1 MAKNA
6 HVVSAEEAAALVK
19 PGYWLDFGAC
29 FNQPDVFDRAL
40 AARKDTLRDVR
51 IRNCLSMKPR
61 AFLEQDPEGA
71 HFACYNW
78 HFSGYD
84 RRKHDQ
90 ALVNYLP
97 CHLGEIPDYYR
108 RFIPRTDIAVLR
120 AAPSRTL
127 D

>member
-1 MAKNA
+1 MPGSAVQVRSPLPFIRRLDGVLGAFAMAKNA

-61 AFLEQDPEGA
+61 AFLEQDPEGV

-84 RRKHDQ
+84 RRK
-90 ALVNYLP
+90 
-97 CHLGEIPDYYR
+97 
-108 RFIPRTDIAVLR
+108 LR
-120 AAPSRTL
+120 ARIGPG
-127 D
+127 